1 MKQTLQLRLSQHL
14 AMTPRLQQAI
24 RLLQL
29 STMELHSEVQEA
41 LDSNLML
48 ELDED
53 DASGFGSETDSVSG
67 TEAGSGE
74 AAVAEAEVVP
84 ADIPRELPVDS
95 VWEDVYE
102 SATLAGESSNGE
114 FNGTDLAAHR
124 AQTESLKDRLQWQ
137 VSLMRL
143 SDTDRVI
150 AAAIID
156 AVDEDGYL
164 TLTLDDI
171 RDSLDPRG
179 PVAAIPD
186 RPDTVSGRQESSPG
200 RTEATH
206 EREGLAPDHPGA
218 IPDRLEVTFE
228 QVEAVLRQI
237 QDLDPPGVAARSL
250 EECLAIQLRQLP
262 VGTEWRGAALTLVT
276 RHLRLLASKNHEQLM
291 AALGLDRHELQ
302 YVIGLIRSLSPR
314 PGAAVESCA
323 PEYVIPDVYVRKEN
337 GAWKVELNPDA
348 FPKLRINTH
357 YANLVR
363 RADDSADNHTLK
375 SHLQE
380 ARWFIKSLVNR
391 GETLLKTATCIVER
405 QRAFLEHG
413 DEAMKPMVLADI
425 AEAIG
430 MHESTISRV
439 TTRKYMHTPRGLFE
453 LKYFF
458 SSHVHTVS
466 GSEASSTAI
475 RAVLRK
481 LIASESPTRPLSDQR
496 LKEVLS
502 GQGIR
507 IARRTVAKYR
517 ESMAIPPSTERKV
530 L

>member
-29 STMELHSEVQEA
+29 STLELHTEVQDA

-53 DASGFGSETDSVSG
+53 NGSST
-67 TEAGSGE
+67 GS
-74 AAVAEAEVVP
+74 EAEVVP

-95 VWEDVYE
+95 AWEDIYDPVPVTH
-102 SATLAGESSNGE
+102 AASNGE
-114 FNGTDLAAHR
+114 FNGTDLVADHAR
-124 AQTESLKDRLQWQ
+124 TETLKDRLHWQ
-137 VSLMRL
+137 MSVMRL

-156 AVDEDGYL
+156 AVGEDGYL
-164 TLTLDDI
+164 TLSLEEI
-171 RDSLDPRG
+171 RQSLDPRR
-179 PVAAIPD
+179 D
-186 RPDTVSGRQESSPG
+186 
-200 RTEATH
+200 
-206 EREGLAPDHPGA
+206 
-218 IPDRLEVTFE
+218 EVTLE
-228 QVEAVLRQI
+228 QIEAVLRHVQNFE
-237 QDLDPPGVAARSL
+237 PTGVAARDLS
-250 EECLAIQLRQLP
+250 ECLAIQLRQLSADSQ
-262 VGTEWRGAALTLVT
+262 WRDAALTLVGD
-276 RHLRLLASKNHEQLM
+276 HLQALASRRYGQLM
-291 AALGLDRHELQ
+291 TTLGLGERELDC
-302 YVIGLIRSLSPR
+302 VIDLVQSLSPR
-314 PGAAVESCA
+314 PGASVESA
-323 PEYVIPDVYVRKEN
+323 EPEYVIPDVFVRKEN
-337 GAWKVELNPDA
+337 GTWRVELNSDA
-348 FPKLRINTH
+348 LPRLRINSR
-357 YANLVR
+357 YENLIR
-363 RADDSADNHTLK
+363 RADNSADNDTLK

-380 ARWFIKSLVNR
+380 ARWFIKSILNR

-405 QRAFLEHG
+405 QKAFLEHG
-413 DEAMKPMVLADI
+413 EEAMKPMVLADV

-458 SSHVHTVS
+458 SSHVRTIS
-466 GSEASSTAI
+466 GTEASSTAI

-481 LIASESPTRPLSDQR
+481 LIASENPVRPLSDQK

-502 GQGIR
+502 EQGIR

-517 ESMAIPPSTERKV
+517 EAMAIPSSAERKA
-530 L
+530 LQPISRANSAAIR

>member
-1 MKQTLQLRLSQHL
+1 MKQSLQLRLSQHL

-29 STMELHSEVQEA
+29 STMELHTEVQDA

-53 DASGFGSETDSVSG
+53 DASGAGSET
-67 TEAGSGE
+67 
-74 AAVAEAEVVP
+74 EVVP

-95 VWEDVYE
+95 VWEDIYD
-102 SATLAGESSNGE
+102 SAPINNTPSNGE
-114 FNGTDLAAHR
+114 FNGTDLVAHR
-124 AQTESLKDRLQWQ
+124 AQTESLKDLLHWQ
-137 VSLMRL
+137 MSLMRL

-150 AAAIID
+150 AATLID
-156 AVDEDGYL
+156 AVDDDGYL
-164 TLTLDDI
+164 TLTLEDI
-171 RDSLDPRG
+171 GQSLDPRG
-179 PVAAIPD
+179 
-186 RPDTVSGRQESSPG
+186 R
-200 RTEATH
+200 
-206 EREGLAPDHPGA
+206 
-218 IPDRLEVTFE
+218 EVTLE
-228 QVEAVLRQI
+228 QVEAVLFEI
-237 QDLDPPGVAARSL
+237 QNLDPPGVAARSP

-262 VGTEWRGAALTLVT
+262 ADTEWRDAALALVT
-276 RHLRLLASKNHEQLM
+276 GHLHVLASKNYRQLM
-291 AALGLDRHELQ
+291 TTLGLGKHELQ
-302 YVIGLIRSLSPR
+302 CVIDLIRSLSPR
-314 PGAAVESCA
+314 PGTVVESSP
-323 PEYVIPDVYVRKEN
+323 PEYVIPDVFVRKEID
-337 GAWKVELNPDA
+337 AWKVELNPDA
-348 FPKLRINTH
+348 FPKLRINSQ
-357 YANLVR
+357 YASLIR

-380 ARWFIKSLVNR
+380 ARWFIKSLLNR

-405 QRAFLEHG
+405 QKAFLEHG
-413 DEAMKPMVLADI
+413 EEAMKPMVLADV
-425 AEAIG
+425 AQTIG

-458 SSHVHTVS
+458 SSHVRTVN

-481 LIASESPTRPLSDQR
+481 LIASENSAKPLSDQK
-496 LKEVLS
+496 LKEILS
-502 GQGIR
+502 DQGIR

-517 ESMAIPPSTERKV
+517 EAMAIPSSNERKA

>member
-29 STMELHSEVQEA
+29 STMELHAEVQDA

-53 DASGFGSETDSVSG
+53 DASSTG
-67 TEAGSGE
+67 TEAE
-74 AAVAEAEVVP
+74 VAP

-95 VWEDVYE
+95 AWEDIYDPAPVNHV
-102 SATLAGESSNGE
+102 SSYGE
-114 FNGTDLAAHR
+114 FNGTDLVAHHAR
-124 AQTESLKDRLQWQ
+124 TESLKDRLHWQ

-150 AAAIID
+150 AAALID

-164 TLTLDDI
+164 TLSLEDI
-171 RDSLDPRG
+171 RQGLDPQR
-179 PVAAIPD
+179 
-186 RPDTVSGRQESSPG
+186 R
-200 RTEATH
+200 
-206 EREGLAPDHPGA
+206 
-218 IPDRLEVTFE
+218 EVTLE
-228 QVEAVLRQI
+228 QTEAVLGQI
-237 QDLDPPGVAARSL
+237 QNLEPSGVAARNLS
-250 EECLAIQLRQLP
+250 ECLAIQLRQLCA
-262 VGTEWRGAALTLVT
+262 GTEWRDAALTLVT
-276 RHLRLLASKNHEQLM
+276 EHLQALASRNYGQLM
-291 AALGLDRHELQ
+291 TALGLGKRELQ
-302 YVIGLIRSLSPR
+302 CVIDLIRSLSPR
-314 PGAAVESCA
+314 PGAMVVSSE
-323 PEYVIPDVYVRKEN
+323 PEYVIPDVFVRREN
-337 GAWKVELNPDA
+337 GTWKVELNPDTL
-348 FPKLRINTH
+348 PKLRINTR
-357 YANLVR
+357 YENLIR
-363 RADDSADNHTLK
+363 RADNSADNHTLK
-375 SHLQE
+375 NHLQE

-405 QRAFLEHG
+405 QKAFLEHG
-413 DEAMKPMVLADI
+413 EEAMRPMVLADI
-425 AEAIG
+425 AETIG

-458 SSHVHTVS
+458 SSHVRTVN
-466 GSEASSTAI
+466 GAEASSTAI

-481 LIASESPTRPLSDQR
+481 LIASENPARPLSDQK
-496 LKEVLS
+496 LKDVLS
-502 GQGIR
+502 KQGIR

-517 ESMAIPPSTERKV
+517 EAMAIPSSTERKA